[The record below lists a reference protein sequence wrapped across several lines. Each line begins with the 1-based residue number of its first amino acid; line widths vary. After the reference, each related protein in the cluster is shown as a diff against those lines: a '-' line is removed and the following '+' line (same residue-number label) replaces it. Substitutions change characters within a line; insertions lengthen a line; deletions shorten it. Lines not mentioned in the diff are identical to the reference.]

1 MKYDQIYLVDDEE
14 LVNLMNTVQ
23 FRKLGLEDKL
33 KTFTNPE
40 EALDD
45 LRFRKNMNDRTL
57 ILLDINMP
65 EMTGF
70 EFLEF
75 MKLENFP
82 ITNDVLIVTSSQTEQ
97 DKNQAAVYSEYVEH
111 FITKPLD
118 FNMLK
123 NFIETRDFQ
132 ASA

>member
-1 MKYDQIYLVDDEE
+1 MYDQIYLVDDEE
-14 LVNLMNTVQ
+14 VVNMINTVQ

-45 LRFRKNMNDRTL
+45 LRFRKDQNQKTL

-75 MKLENFP
+75 MQLERFP
-82 ITNDVLIVTSSQTEQ
+82 SNNDVLIVTSSHAEQ
-97 DKNQAAVYSEYVEH
+97 DKKDAAGYPNYVKE
-111 FITKPLD
+111 FITKPLNIEALRNFLESQD
-118 FNMLK
+118 FRA
-123 NFIETRDFQ
+123 T
-132 ASA
+132 A